1 MLSHSRRP
9 SLNDEWVNFKSTHFV
24 QICSENCW
32 IKRLPLVLLDR
43 WREEGKEASYDITF
57 FESFLNE
64 GKSY

>member
-1 MLSHSRRP
+1 
-9 SLNDEWVNFKSTHFV
+9 VNFKSTHFV